1 MKKKIVWMVVSGLM
15 ALSLV
20 MAACGQAEEGGD
32 VAEEEVVDGAEMK
45 RVTVTKMDGT
55 SMVITTER
63 PEYGG
68 TLTRSVT
75 SDRGEFDPGHSRNP
89 GLQPPMGFD
98 VLLDGDMTRGPAGT
112 HETDWDR
119 GHFMGYVGLLRG
131 SLAESYEIIDD
142 ETIIFKI
149 RQGVHFALNPDSEAS
164 VLVNGREM
172 TAEDVAYSFERQW
185 SIPGSY
191 HSYNHSNQRMQSA
204 TALDKFTLEMKIL
217 PNEHGIHLLQTAGR
231 LSVVAREV

>member
-1 MKKKIVWMVVSGLM
+1 
-15 ALSLV
+15 
-20 MAACGQAEEGGD
+20 
-32 VAEEEVVDGAEMK
+32 
-45 RVTVTKMDGT
+45 
-55 SMVITTER
+55 
-63 PEYGG
+63 
-68 TLTRSVT
+68 
-75 SDRGEFDPGHSRNP
+75 
-89 GLQPPMGFD
+89 
-98 VLLDGDMTRGPAGT
+98 GPAGT

-119 GHFMGYVGLLRG
+119 GNFMGYVGLLRG

-231 LSVVAREV
+231 LSVVAREVIEKYGDMKDWKNVVGTGAFMLTDHIPESIRVYSRNPNYFDMDPWFPENRLPYIDAVKVLVIPDRSTILAALRTGKIDELRSLSWDEAELFQKDYPAI